1 METDSKNYEKR
12 IISLVCDIR
21 RCICNFDRANL
32 RLQKCANPDFD
43 KKEYL
48 EKNISKGL
56 RLSSELDE
64 LIANHFGEIYNKAL
78 GFEWISTE
86 DKLPPSEKDVM
97 ISLKCGQVFHGFL
110 QTTDWTKRI
119 EHPDGKIS
127 YAEFEDGGRWYRY
140 RFRDFIPF
148 NHVNAWA
155 VLPAC
160 YKEESY

>member
-1 METDSKNYEKR
+1 METDLKNDEKR
-12 IISLVCDIR
+12 IISLVYDIR
-21 RCICNFDRANL
+21 RCICKFDIDNL

-119 EHPDGKIS
+119 EQPDGKIS

-148 NHVNAWA
+148 SHVNAWA
-155 VLPAC
+155 VLPAHF
-160 YKEESY
+160 KEESY